1 MAKTSKNG
9 SLVFLQASVSAFF
22 VLVGLAAIVNYNS
35 DLNRFGRSVV
45 RTFGGSNDPISLIIA
60 ILAVV
65 AGLILL
71 GGLVFRIESRVMYA
85 AGMGALIL
93 WSLRILYVFFL
104 NDVFKP
110 DLLVWLAQLSPHAIV
125 LAALWLIARKY
136 S

>member
-1 MAKTSKNG
+1 MAKSSKND
-9 SLVFLQASVSAFF
+9 SLVFLQAAVSAFF
-22 VLVGLAAIVNYNS
+22 VLVGLVAIVNYNS
-35 DLNRFGRSVV
+35 DLSRFGRSVV
-45 RTFGGSNDPISLIIA
+45 RTFGGSNDPVSLIIA

-85 AGMGALIL
+85 AGLGAFVF

-104 NDVFKP
+104 NDAFKP
-110 DLLVWLAQLSPHAIV
+110 DLLIWLAQLSPDAIV